1 MKTKLLIAFI
11 ACLIAGSATAQ
22 IDLSMKKNPI
32 YVVTP
37 IHVTSDQ
44 KHEQRTFAAMRA
56 PLIKKVSEN
65 PKVQVVEDRACVNKL
80 LTVIQNLKKFTQRDS
95 TNGKVYY
102 KLEFHYALAIKN
114 TEKNEVIAQGST
126 KKGYAQSEKS
136 FADAFASACNKI
148 PYDSDFNDVAEE
160 AFALVGLITKIEPDA
175 KKPNRAG
182 LVHINLGKNHGLR
195 SNQWFDVFV
204 VVNGNVSDR
213 VATLHLDKAGALTSV
228 CKVKKGKDELLTLWN
243 NNPGVK
249 FAVVSRMESNIF
261 KKLEKSLDF
270 FNTITD
276 VF

>member
-1 MKTKLLIAFI
+1 MKTKLFIAFI
-11 ACLIAGSATAQ
+11 ACLLAGSATAQ

-56 PLIKKVSEN
+56 PLIRKVSEN

-148 PYDSDFNDVAEE
+148 PYDSDFNEVAEE
-160 AFALVGLITKIEPDA
+160 AF
-175 KKPNRAG
+175 
-182 LVHINLGKNHGLR
+182 NLGKNHGLR

-276 VF
+276 VY

>member
-114 TEKNEVIAQGST
+114 TETEPAAEVTPEVTPEATPEPTSAPDFGDMIRQLISSFVQSLFGS
-126 KKGYAQSEKS
+126 
-136 FADAFASACNKI
+136 I
-148 PYDSDFNDVAEE
+148 
-160 AFALVGLITKIEPDA
+160 
-175 KKPNRAG
+175 
-182 LVHINLGKNHGLR
+182 
-195 SNQWFDVFV
+195 
-204 VVNGNVSDR
+204 
-213 VATLHLDKAGALTSV
+213 
-228 CKVKKGKDELLTLWN
+228 
-243 NNPGVK
+243 
-249 FAVVSRMESNIF
+249 SRLF
-261 KKLEKSLDF
+261 G
-270 FNTITD
+270 
-276 VF
+276 

>member
-1 MKTKLLIAFI
+1 MERYT
-11 ACLIAGSATAQ
+11 
-22 IDLSMKKNPI
+22 
-32 YVVTP
+32 
-37 IHVTSDQ
+37 TSWSSITLWPS
-44 KHEQRTFAAMRA
+44 R
-56 PLIKKVSEN
+56 
-65 PKVQVVEDRACVNKL
+65 
-80 LTVIQNLKKFTQRDS
+80 IQ
-95 TNGKVYY
+95 
-102 KLEFHYALAIKN
+102 
-114 TEKNEVIAQGST
+114 
-126 KKGYAQSEKS
+126 KS

-148 PYDSDFNDVAEE
+148 PYDSDFNEVAEE

-276 VF
+276 VY